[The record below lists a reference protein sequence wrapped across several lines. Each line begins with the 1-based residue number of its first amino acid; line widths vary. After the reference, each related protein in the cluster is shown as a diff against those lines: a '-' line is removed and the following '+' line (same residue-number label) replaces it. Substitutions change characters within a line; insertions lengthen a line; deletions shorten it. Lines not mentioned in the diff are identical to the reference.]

1 MKFRNKDGEV
11 FQTHCDTCGIGSS
24 GCDLVWRNVN
34 CELFRNN
41 PYEAARLMG
50 YEVMEDD
57 TKPTFLV
64 SCWEREKGIKDIG
77 NWATDEWLKIRF
89 GEKLGGYAKCGE
101 FEALEWYEKTDV
113 SRCKLCGWT
122 DRKEANMDKPLK
134 DWTLGE
140 LSDYCKKL
148 VDPDGNCFN
157 CEAKKYIGICPFEE
171 TAPCD
176 WDFEEKPRF
185 TEQEVEDAK
194 AIKRMFGDDNFTH
207 IRKDED
213 GLCEMMD
220 GPGDDPNVGWCAI
233 GMEEGMFPSI
243 RPGETVTLDEI
254 IGGTK

>member
-1 MKFRNKDGEV
+1 MKDYIER
-11 FQTHCDTCGIGSS
+11 
-24 GCDLVWRNVN
+24 
-34 CELFRNN
+34 
-41 PYEAARLMG
+41 AA
-50 YEVMEDD
+50 VVEDD

-64 SCWEREKGIKDIG
+64 SCWEREKGIKGIG

-89 GEKLGGYAKCGE
+89 GEKLGGHAGKNGMPGLCPKCGE
-101 FEALEWYEKTDV
+101 FEGLEWDEKTDV

-122 DRKEANMDKPLK
+122 DRKEANMDKPRICEVLGVEPEEK
-134 DWTLGE
+134 FEIRGNTLGRFRI
-140 LSDYCKKL
+140 
-148 VDPDGNCFN
+148 N
-157 CEAKKYIGICPFEE
+157 KYGTFQIEISNDCWGSSTVECLNNLINHPENI
-171 TAPCD
+171 AR
-176 WDFEEKPRF
+176 KPRF

-220 GPGDDPNVGWCAI
+220 GTGDDPNVGWCAI

-254 IGGTK
+254 IGGAE